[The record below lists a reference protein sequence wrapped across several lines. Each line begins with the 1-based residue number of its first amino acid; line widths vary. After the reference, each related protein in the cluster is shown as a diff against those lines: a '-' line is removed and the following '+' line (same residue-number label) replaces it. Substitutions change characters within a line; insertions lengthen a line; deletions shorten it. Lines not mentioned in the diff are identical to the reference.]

1 MPIKKTKPMLA
12 KNLKWILYISLV
24 LIWGTSFILIKKGL
38 EVFDPIQLGSLR
50 IIITFLALLPL
61 AFNRFKSIT
70 KKDWLILGA
79 AGILGSFFPAY
90 LFAMAQTGLNSS
102 TAGILNAL
110 TPLFTLLIAV
120 SFFQFKARWW
130 SYVGIFISMLGT
142 YGLLTVSGGNA
153 FSFNIQYGILIVIAT
168 LFYGTQINIIKTY
181 LSHIP
186 PVTITVFQFFII
198 GLPAVF
204 VLFGFTN
211 FIELFKT
218 EPRVY
223 EGLFYV
229 GILALVAT
237 AFALILF
244 NKLIKIA
251 NPVFSAS
258 VTYFI
263 PLVALIWGFF
273 DNESFNLVFF
283 LWIGLILSGVYLVN
297 RK

>member
-1 MPIKKTKPMLA
+1 MLA
-12 KNLKWILYISLV
+12 KNLKWILYIALV
-24 LIWGTSFILIKKGL
+24 LIWGTSFILIKKSL
-38 EVFDPIQLGSLR
+38 EVFDPIQVGSLR
-50 IIITFLALLPL
+50 IIITFFALLPL
-61 AFNRFKSIT
+61 AFKRFKSIT
-70 KKDWLILGA
+70 KRDWLILGA
-79 AGILGSFFPAY
+79 VGILGSFFPAY

-102 TAGILNAL
+102 TAGILNSL
-110 TPLFTLLIAV
+110 TPLFTLLVGV
-120 SFFQFKARWW
+120 SFFKFKPRWW
-130 SYVGIFISMLGT
+130 SYAGVFISMLGT

-153 FSFNIQYGILIVIAT
+153 FSFNIQYGLLIIVAT

-181 LSHIP
+181 LNHIP

-198 GLPAVF
+198 GWPALF

-229 GILALVAT
+229 AILALVAT

-251 NPVFSAS
+251 NPVFSSS

-273 DNESFNLVFF
+273 DNESFNLIFF

>member
-1 MPIKKTKPMLA
+1 MLA
-12 KNLKWILYISLV
+12 KNLKWILYIALI

-50 IIITFLALLPL
+50 IIITFLTLLPL
-61 AFNRFKSIT
+61 AFKRFKSIT
-70 KKDWLILGA
+70 RKDWMIIGA
-79 AGILGSFFPAY
+79 GGILGSFFPAY

-102 TAGILNAL
+102 TAGILNSL
-110 TPLFTLLIAV
+110 TPLFTLLIGV
-120 SFFQFKARWW
+120 SFFQLKAKWW
-130 SYVGIFISMLGT
+130 SYAGVLISMLGT

-153 FSFNIQYGILIVIAT
+153 FAFNIQYGIMIIIAT

-198 GLPAVF
+198 GWPAVV

-211 FIELFKT
+211 FTALFQT
-218 EPRVY
+218 EPRIY

-244 NKLIKIA
+244 NKLIKIV
-251 NPVFSAS
+251 NPVFSSS

-273 DNESFNLVFF
+273 DNESFNLLYF

>member
-1 MPIKKTKPMLA
+1 MLA
-12 KNLKWILYISLV
+12 KNLKWILYIALI

-50 IIITFLALLPL
+50 IIITFFALLPL
-61 AFNRFKSIT
+61 AFKRFKSLT
-70 KKDWLILGA
+70 RKDWVIIGA
-79 AGILGSFFPAY
+79 GGILGSFFPAY

-102 TAGILNAL
+102 TAGILNSL
-110 TPLFTLLIAV
+110 TPLFTLIVGV
-120 SFFQFKARWW
+120 SFFQLKAKWW
-130 SYVGIFISMLGT
+130 SYAGVLISMLGT
-142 YGLLTVSGGNA
+142 YGLLSMSGGNA
-153 FSFNIQYGILIVIAT
+153 FALNIQYGIMIIIAT

-181 LSHIP
+181 LNHIP
-186 PVTITVFQFFII
+186 PVTITVFQFFVIGVPAII
-198 GLPAVF
+198 I
-204 VLFGFTN
+204 LFGFTN
-211 FIELFKT
+211 FIELFQT
-218 EPRVY
+218 EPRIY

-237 AFALILF
+237 ALALILF
-244 NKLIKIA
+244 NNLIKIA
-251 NPVFSAS
+251 NPVFSSS

-273 DNESFNLVFF
+273 DNESFNLTFF

>member
-1 MPIKKTKPMLA
+1 MLA

-24 LIWGTSFILIKKGL
+24 FIWGTSFILIKKGL
-38 EVFDPIQLGSLR
+38 EVFDPIQVGSIR

-61 AFNRFKSIT
+61 VFKRFNSIT
-70 KKDWLILGA
+70 LKDWMIIGA
-79 AGILGSFFPAY
+79 GGILGSFFPAY

-102 TAGILNAL
+102 TAGILNSL
-110 TPLFTLLIAV
+110 TPLFTLLVGV
-120 SFFQFKARWW
+120 SFFQFKAKWW
-130 SYVGIFISMLGT
+130 SYAGVFISMLGT

-153 FSFNIQYGILIVIAT
+153 FAFNVQYGILIIIAT
-168 LFYGTQINIIKTY
+168 LFYGIQINIIKTY

-198 GLPAVF
+198 GWPAIF
-204 VLFGFTN
+204 ILFGFTN
-211 FIELFKT
+211 FIELFDT
-218 EPRVY
+218 EPRIY

-251 NPVFSAS
+251 NPVFSSS

-263 PLVALIWGFF
+263 PLIALIWGFF
-273 DNESFNLVFF
+273 DNESFNLTFF

>member
-1 MPIKKTKPMLA
+1 MIA
-12 KNLKWILYISLV
+12 KNLRWILYISLV

-38 EVFDPIQLGSLR
+38 EVFDPVQVGSIR

-61 AFNRFKSIT
+61 VFKRFNSIK
-70 KKDWLILGA
+70 KKDWLILVFTGT
-79 AGILGSFFPAY
+79 IGSFFPAY
-90 LFAMAQTGLNSS
+90 LFAMAQAGLNSS
-102 TAGILNAL
+102 TAGILNSL
-110 TPLFTLLIAV
+110 TPLFTLLV
-120 SFFQFKARWW
+120 GVFFFQLKAKWW
-130 SYVGIFISMLGT
+130 SYAGVLISMLGT

-153 FSFNIQYGILIVIAT
+153 FSFNLRYGLLIIIAT

-198 GLPAVF
+198 GWPAIF
-204 VLFGFTN
+204 ILFGFTN
-211 FIELFKT
+211 FIELFQT
-218 EPRVY
+218 NPRIY

-229 GILALVAT
+229 GILAIVAT

-251 NPVFSAS
+251 NPVFSSS

-263 PLVALIWGFF
+263 PLIALIWGFF
-273 DNESFNLVFF
+273 DNESFNIMFF

>member
-1 MPIKKTKPMLA
+1 MIA
-12 KNLKWILYISLV
+12 KNLRWILYISLV

-38 EVFDPIQLGSLR
+38 EVFDPVQVGSIR

-61 AFNRFKSIT
+61 VFKRFNSI
-70 KKDWLILGA
+70 KKRDWLILVFTGT
-79 AGILGSFFPAY
+79 IGSFFPAY
-90 LFAMAQTGLNSS
+90 LFAMAQAGLNSS
-102 TAGILNAL
+102 TAGILNSL
-110 TPLFTLLIAV
+110 TPLFTLLV
-120 SFFQFKARWW
+120 GVFFFQLKAKWW
-130 SYVGIFISMLGT
+130 SYAGVLISMLGT

-153 FSFNIQYGILIVIAT
+153 FSFNLRYGLLIIIAT

-198 GLPAVF
+198 GWPAIF
-204 VLFGFTN
+204 ILFGFTN
-211 FIELFKT
+211 FIELFQT
-218 EPRVY
+218 NPRIY

-229 GILALVAT
+229 GILAIVAT

-244 NKLIKIA
+244 NKLIKIT
-251 NPVFSAS
+251 NPVFSSS

-263 PLVALIWGFF
+263 PLIALIWGFF
-273 DNESFNLVFF
+273 DNESFNIMFF

>member
-1 MPIKKTKPMLA
+1 MQT

-38 EVFDPIQLGSLR
+38 EVFDPIQVGSIR
-50 IIITFLALLPL
+50 IVISFLALLPL
-61 AFNRFKSIT
+61 AFKRFKTIS

-79 AGILGSFFPAY
+79 AGLLGSFFPAY

-102 TAGILNAL
+102 TAGILNSL
-110 TPLFTLLIAV
+110 TPLFTLIIGI
-120 SFFQFKARWW
+120 SFFKYKAHWW
-130 SYVGIFISMLGT
+130 SFLGVFISMLGT
-142 YGLLTVSGGNA
+142 YGLLSVSGGHD
-153 FSFNIQYGILIVIAT
+153 FTFNIQYALMIIVAT

-186 PVTITVFQFFII
+186 PVTITVFQFFTIGGPALII
-198 GLPAVF
+198 L
-204 VLFGFTN
+204 LGFTDFVN
-211 FIELFKT
+211 LFQS
-218 EPRVY
+218 EPRIF

-229 GILALVAT
+229 SLLALIGT
-237 AFALILF
+237 ALALILF

-251 NPVFSAS
+251 NPVFSSS

-273 DNESFNLVFF
+273 DNESFNLILF
-283 LWIGLILSGVYLVN
+283 LWIALILSGVYLVN
-297 RK
+297 KK

>member
-1 MPIKKTKPMLA
+1 MIA
-12 KNLKWILYISLV
+12 KNLRWILYISLV

-38 EVFDPIQLGSLR
+38 EVFDPVQVGSIR

-61 AFNRFKSIT
+61 VFKRFNSIK
-70 KKDWLILGA
+70 KKDWLILVFT
-79 AGILGSFFPAY
+79 GIIGSFFPAY
-90 LFAMAQTGLNSS
+90 LFAMAQAGLNSS
-102 TAGILNAL
+102 TAGILNSL
-110 TPLFTLLIAV
+110 TPLFTLLV
-120 SFFQFKARWW
+120 GVFFFQLKAKWW
-130 SYVGIFISMLGT
+130 SYAGVLISMLGT

-153 FSFNIQYGILIVIAT
+153 FSFNLRYGLLIIIAT

-198 GLPAVF
+198 GWPAIF
-204 VLFGFTN
+204 ILFGFTN
-211 FIELFKT
+211 FIELFQT
-218 EPRVY
+218 NPRIY

-229 GILALVAT
+229 GILAIVAT

-244 NKLIKIA
+244 NKLIKIT
-251 NPVFSAS
+251 NPVFSSS

-263 PLVALIWGFF
+263 PLIALIWGFF
-273 DNESFNLVFF
+273 DNESFNIMFF

>member
-1 MPIKKTKPMLA
+1 MIA
-12 KNLKWILYISLV
+12 KNLRWILYISLV

-38 EVFDPIQLGSLR
+38 EVFDPVQVGSIR

-61 AFNRFKSIT
+61 VFKRFNSI
-70 KKDWLILGA
+70 KKRDWLILVFTGT
-79 AGILGSFFPAY
+79 IGSFFPAY
-90 LFAMAQTGLNSS
+90 LFAMAQAGLNSS
-102 TAGILNAL
+102 TAGILNSL
-110 TPLFTLLIAV
+110 TPLFTLLV
-120 SFFQFKARWW
+120 GVFFFQLKAKWW
-130 SYVGIFISMLGT
+130 SYAGVLISMLGT

-153 FSFNIQYGILIVIAT
+153 FSFNLRYGLLIIIAT

-198 GLPAVF
+198 GWPAIF
-204 VLFGFTN
+204 ILFGFTN
-211 FIELFKT
+211 FIELFQT
-218 EPRVY
+218 NPRIY

-229 GILALVAT
+229 GILAIVAT

-251 NPVFSAS
+251 NPVFSSS

-263 PLVALIWGFF
+263 PLIALIWGFF
-273 DNESFNLVFF
+273 DNESFNIMFF